1 MEGVGVSQEPGV
13 CFMDRGETV
22 SRDGVSSVIQN
33 RRHQV
38 PTSESPSDI
47 EHPKDEKD
55 KEGREPGRSCLAGEL
70 AGVLTT

>member
-1 MEGVGVSQEPGV
+1 M
-13 CFMDRGETV
+13 

-55 KEGREPGRSCLAGEL
+55 EEGREPGRGCLAGEL